1 MIAELPTACPQ
12 VCSAG
17 REVIQRSNREGLC
30 AWLRVSEDTIGRMMT
45 TDNASRWTDQRIAA
59 LQKYEEVVLKSRT
72 IRNARMAA
80 LETKR
85 IGNPF
90 NVEKA
95 LFQDIGIDAAS
106 ISKENAI
113 LADGRADVAE
123 LKALLPD
130 IDREV
135 EALLQLRAD
144 IVARIAQ
151 EGGR

>member
-1 MIAELPTACPQ
+1 MIAEAATACPQ
-12 VCSAG
+12 VCAAG
-17 REVIQRSNREGLC
+17 REVIQRGNHEVIASFLD
-30 AWLRVSEDTIGRMMT
+30 VSADTLGRMLST
-45 TDNASRWTDQRIAA
+45 NNASRWTDQRIGA
-59 LQKYEEVVLKSRT
+59 LQRYEESVLKART

-80 LETKR
+80 LETER

-95 LFQDIGIDAAS
+95 LSQDIGIDAAA
-106 ISKENAI
+106 IAKENAI

-135 EALLQLRAD
+135 EALLQMRAD
-144 IVARIAQ
+144 IVARI
-151 EGGR
+151 